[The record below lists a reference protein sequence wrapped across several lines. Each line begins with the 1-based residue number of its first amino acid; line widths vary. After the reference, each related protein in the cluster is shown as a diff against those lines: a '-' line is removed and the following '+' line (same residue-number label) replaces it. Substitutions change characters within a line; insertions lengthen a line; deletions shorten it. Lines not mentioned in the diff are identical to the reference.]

1 MTQTAEKTS
10 ASHAPASAEAA
21 GVTAAPAESAAGPAP
36 TAEASPGAAGNEL
49 VAAANEAV
57 ARVSTL
63 VRGIR
68 LPSFTVPRAR
78 LIPGVIF
85 VAVLM
90 LGIRTN
96 DLLTGL
102 NAGSFDVGV
111 PTQAQDSAV
120 APATATAV
128 PASEESAEVAPVE
141 PPTIENSVAMLPPES
156 RSETERDLL
165 QSLAARR
172 AELELREK
180 ELSQREALLAVAEQR
195 LAEKTAELENLRVQI
210 EGLLVKVDEQRE
222 SQLASLVGIY
232 ENMRPSDAAAIF
244 DGLDLDVLLNVLDRM
259 REQKSAAILAGMN
272 PERARQVTTELAQ
285 RQQPPKL

>member
-10 ASHAPASAEAA
+10 ASRAPAPAEAA

-36 TAEASPGAAGNEL
+36 AAEASPGAAGNEL
-49 VAAANEAV
+49 VSAANEAV

-120 APATATAV
+120 APATAE
-128 PASEESAEVAPVE
+128 PAPEESAEVAPVE
-141 PPTIENSVAMLPPES
+141 PPTIESSVAMLPPES